1 MAVICNLILKLNL
14 NCAPHLPQ
22 YYKCFSQMVEA
33 CCSVDIDASMHR
45 KEWSVAVFQK
55 TFALYHDQVWVWWY
69 EHVICVNIYASQY
82 FLHTIKTKLYYYT
95 WKQDTGCVLKSL
107 PLQQ

>member
-22 YYKCFSQMVEA
+22 YYQCFSRMVEA
-33 CCSVDIDASMHR
+33 CCSVDIDASVHR

-69 EHVICVNIYASQY
+69 EHVIRMCEHLCKSVLFAYHQD
-82 FLHTIKTKLYYYT
+82 KTLLLYME
-95 WKQDTGCVLKSL
+95 TGH
-107 PLQQ
+107 